1 MSTDALPATMSG
13 KPTLH
18 YFDVNGRGELAKLIA
33 AVGGLEIDVVEYPR
47 FRQMVHISSRQVEGG
62 QHGI

>member
-1 MSTDALPATMSG
+1 MLG